1 MDPTPEVEILLVE
14 DNPEDVELTLRALTS
29 HHLANQLF
37 VCRDGAEAID
47 FFFGDAPNALRDIGV
62 IPRVIL
68 LDLNLPKVDGL
79 EVLRR
84 LKGDDRTRAIPV
96 VVLTSSAEQ
105 PDIADAYRLGANSYI
120 VKPVDFEAFSRAVSD
135 LGLYWPLVNRRTP
148 PSHAPGAPHAS
159 GVRRS
164 PGSE

>member
-14 DNPEDVELTLRALTS
+14 DNPADVELTLRALTS
-29 HHLANQLF
+29 RHLANQLF

-47 FFFGDAPNALRDIGV
+47 FFFGNTPNALRDIGV

-84 LKGDDRTRAIPV
+84 RSAVPAARSQGASAGGHARPSSPPGTPRPGQRAARKTPRPQPSKGP
-96 VVLTSSAEQ
+96 EGH
-105 PDIADAYRLGANSYI
+105 PPRL
-120 VKPVDFEAFSRAVSD
+120 
-135 LGLYWPLVNRRTP
+135 RRTP
-148 PSHAPGAPHAS
+148 PSRAPGAPRARRAPHPS

-164 PGSE
+164 PG

>member
-1 MDPTPEVEILLVE
+1 MDQTHEVEILLVE
-14 DNPEDVELTLRALTS
+14 DSPEDVELTMRALTS
-29 HHLANQLF
+29 RHLANQLF

-62 IPRVIL
+62 IPRMIL

-84 LKGDDRTRAIPV
+84 LKADERTRAIPV

-105 PDIADAYRLGANSYI
+105 PDIAAAYRLGANSYI
-120 VKPVDFEAFSRAVSD
+120 VKPVDFEAFARAVSEV
-135 LGLYWPLVNRRTP
+135 GLYWLLLNEQPR
-148 PSHAPGAPHAS
+148 
-159 GVRRS
+159 
-164 PGSE
+164 

>member
-14 DNPEDVELTLRALTS
+14 DNPADVELTLRALTS

-47 FFFGDAPNALRDIGV
+47 FFFGDAPNTLRDIGV
-62 IPRVIL
+62 TPRVIL

-84 LKGDDRTRAIPV
+84 LKADERTRTIPV

-105 PDIADAYRLGANSYI
+105 PDIAAAYRLGANSYI

-135 LGLYWPLVNRRTP
+135 LGLYWLLVNRP
-148 PSHAPGAPHAS
+148 P
-159 GVRRS
+159 R
-164 PGSE
+164 

>member
-1 MDPTPEVEILLVE
+1 MDPTHEVEILLVE
-14 DNPEDVELTLRALTS
+14 DNPTDIELTLRALTS
-29 HHLANQLF
+29 RHLANQLF

-84 LKGDDRTRAIPV
+84 LKADERTRTIPV

-105 PDIADAYRLGANSYI
+105 PDIAAAYRLGANSYI
-120 VKPVDFEAFSRAVSD
+120 VKPVDFQAFSRAGSD
-135 LGLYWPLVNRRTP
+135 LGLRRTP
-148 PSHAPGAPHAS
+148 PSRAPRAPRAPHAS
-159 GVRRS
+159 GVPRS

>member
-84 LKGDDRTRAIPV
+84 LKADERTRTIPV

-105 PDIADAYRLGANSYI
+105 PDIAAAYRLGANSYI

-135 LGLYWPLVNRRTP
+135 LGLYWLLVNRP
-148 PSHAPGAPHAS
+148 P
-159 GVRRS
+159 R
-164 PGSE
+164 

>member
-14 DNPEDVELTLRALTS
+14 DNPADVELTLRALTS

-105 PDIADAYRLGANSYI
+105 PDIAAAYRLGANSYI

-135 LGLYWPLVNRRTP
+135 LGLYWLLVNRP
-148 PSHAPGAPHAS
+148 PH
-159 GVRRS
+159 
-164 PGSE
+164 

>member
-1 MDPTPEVEILLVE
+1 MDPTHEVEILLVE
-14 DNPEDVELTLRALTS
+14 DNPADVELTLRALTS
-29 HHLANQLF
+29 RHLANQLF

-47 FFFGDAPNALRDIGV
+47 FFFGSAPNALRDIGV
-62 IPRVIL
+62 TPRVIL

-84 LKGDDRTRAIPV
+84 LKADERTRTIPV

-105 PDIADAYRLGANSYI
+105 PDIAAAYRLGANSYI

-135 LGLYWPLVNRRTP
+135 LGLYWLLVNRP
-148 PSHAPGAPHAS
+148 PH
-159 GVRRS
+159 
-164 PGSE
+164 